1 MFDATDINVKE
12 LRVNGKP
19 AEFSMSPGVF
29 GTALSIVMPSDLE
42 MYNFLFFYTF
52 SIGF

>member
-12 LRVNGKP
+12 LWVNGKS

-42 MYNFLFFYTF
+42 K
-52 SIGF
+52 